1 MGIKVTGGSI
11 NKNKVSLNSQ
21 DSLTIRNGG
30 NGPKTIGVVSSPK
43 NRISI
48 DKQDRTTIRSIGIAG
63 RLTSEDAAKITAAYD
78 QSNTSIDIAGSAY
91 NYANNLVL
99 NAATQ
104 LVTLTDVDATSL
116 DNNETLVY
124 DEQTGK
130 FVVKE
135 LPIINGGT
143 F

>member
-11 NKNKVSLNSQ
+11 TKNKVSLNSQ
-21 DSLTIRNGG
+21 DSLTIRNGSA
-30 NGPKTIGVVSSPK
+30 GPKTINVVSTPK
-43 NRISI
+43 NRISV

-63 RLTSEDAAKITAAYD
+63 RLTAEDAAKITTAYD
-78 QSNTSIDIAGSAY
+78 QSNTSIGISISAY